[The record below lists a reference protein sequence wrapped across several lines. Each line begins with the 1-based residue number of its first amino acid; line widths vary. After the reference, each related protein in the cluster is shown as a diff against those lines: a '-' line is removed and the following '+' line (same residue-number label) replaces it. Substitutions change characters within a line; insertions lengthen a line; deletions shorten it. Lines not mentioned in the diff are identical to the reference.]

1 MDFLKQEPTPYLKAE
16 SWEWLRRINF
26 LRIKNVFQGKTN
38 PNSLEIK
45 TNFSNWQVL
54 HFKNQFKMK
63 KKDPNIKYIDLIY
76 KVGFDKAFADLKFEW
91 EAKKK
96 DKPSDLDYIV
106 DDWIKDLN
114 DSLQMANGK
123 NEIYQSLGQSKF
135 IGIYINIKV
144 SAIDEELTFESVLVI
159 DEDPMKRLLTHTHN
173 LSDCDFWNYIGEFYM
188 RSSGSIDV
196 LQLLKLIFSSKRQNK
211 DCLMTLEEK
220 QYLDLLPEEIEI
232 HRGMSVTESKNKNYG
247 MSWSLSKKIA
257 EFFAYEYY
265 QTIASGKPMTVVTIK
280 IPKNEAIA
288 YFNRRDEDEILWVAT
303 K

>member
-1 MDFLKQEPTPYLKAE
+1 
-16 SWEWLRRINF
+16 
-26 LRIKNVFQGKTN
+26 
-38 PNSLEIK
+38 
-45 TNFSNWQVL
+45 
-54 HFKNQFKMK
+54 MK
-63 KKDPNIKYIDLIY
+63 KESPGAKYHKLII
-76 KVGFDKAFADLKFEW
+76 KVGFDKAFEGLNTEW
-91 EAKKK
+91 ATKKK
-96 DKPSDLDYIV
+96 DKPSDLDYII
-106 DDWIKDLN
+106 DDWIKDLK
-114 DSLQMANGK
+114 DSLKMVNGK
-123 NEIYQSLGQSKF
+123 NISKQALGYAKF
-135 IGIYINIKV
+135 IGIYTHIKII
-144 SAIDEELTFESVLVI
+144 AIDQELTFEGILAY

-173 LSDCDFWNYIGEFYM
+173 LSDCEFWNYIGTFYM

-220 QYLDLLPEEIEI
+220 QYLNSLPDEIEI
-232 HRGMSVTESKNKNYG
+232 HRGMSVKESKNKNYG

-288 YFNRRDEDEILWVAT
+288 YFNRRDEEEILWVAT

>member
-1 MDFLKQEPTPYLKAE
+1 M
-16 SWEWLRRINF
+16 
-26 LRIKNVFQGKTN
+26 KT
-38 PNSLEIK
+38 
-45 TNFSNWQVL
+45 
-54 HFKNQFKMK
+54 
-63 KKDPNIKYIDLIY
+63 KDPNIKYTDLIY
-76 KVGFDKAFADLKFEW
+76 KVGFDKAFADLKIEW

-96 DKPSDLDYIV
+96 DKPSDLDYII
-106 DDWIKDLN
+106 DDWIKDLKGYLEMTKGEN
-114 DSLQMANGK
+114 IVN
-123 NEIYQSLGQSKF
+123 QSVGQVKF
-135 IGIYINIKV
+135 LRSFLKIKII
-144 SAIDEELTFESVLVI
+144 ALDHDLTFERILAE

-173 LSDCDFWNYIGEFYM
+173 LSDCDFWKYIGEFYM

-220 QYLDLLPEEIEI
+220 QYLDSLPDEIEI
-232 HRGMSVTESKNKNYG
+232 HRGMSVKESKNKNYG

-288 YFNRRDEDEILWVAT
+288 YLNRREEEEILWVA
-303 K
+303 KKG

>member
-1 MDFLKQEPTPYLKAE
+1 
-16 SWEWLRRINF
+16 
-26 LRIKNVFQGKTN
+26 
-38 PNSLEIK
+38 
-45 TNFSNWQVL
+45 
-54 HFKNQFKMK
+54 MK
-63 KKDPNIKYIDLIY
+63 KESPGIKYYKLIT
-76 KVGFDKAFADLKFEW
+76 KIGIDKAFEDLKIEW
-91 EAKKK
+91 ETKKK

-106 DDWIKDLN
+106 DDWIEDLN
-114 DSLQMANGK
+114 DSLKMANGK

-135 IGIYINIKV
+135 IGIYTNIKV
-144 SAIDEELTFESVLVI
+144 SAIDEELTFESVLTL

-173 LSDCDFWNYIGEFYM
+173 LSDCDFWEYIGEFYM

-196 LQLLKLIFSSKRQNK
+196 LQLLKLIFSSPRKNK

-220 QYLDLLPEEIEI
+220 QYLDYLPDEIEI
-232 HRGMSVTESKNKNYG
+232 HRGMSVKESKNKNYG
-247 MSWSLSKKIA
+247 MSWSLSKKVA

>member
-1 MDFLKQEPTPYLKAE
+1 
-16 SWEWLRRINF
+16 
-26 LRIKNVFQGKTN
+26 
-38 PNSLEIK
+38 
-45 TNFSNWQVL
+45 
-54 HFKNQFKMK
+54 MK